1 MTSSRDVRG
10 GPDTIVLI
18 HGLWLT
24 PRSWERWIERYT
36 GRGFRVLAP
45 AWPGMEAEV
54 EALNTDPSPIAR
66 LTVDEIVN
74 HYESIIID
82 LPRPPIIMGHS
93 FGGTFTQI
101 LLDRGVGAA
110 GVGVASATVKGVRDL
125 PLSTIKVAAPALSP
139 FKKGEAVP
147 LTSEEFHYAFTNTL
161 SREDSEAIYRRYH
174 VPAAG
179 TVLREYA
186 FANFHRDAPTDV
198 DFSRQ
203 DRVPL
208 LFITF
213 GEDHLMPPQV
223 GRHMEEK
230 YDDAVSVTELKEFPG
245 RPHFP
250 TVPGWEEV
258 ADYALTWAV
267 ERAPRSVADRTPQ
280 TEGNPPAT
288 TT

>member
-1 MTSSRDVRG
+1 MSTVNDA
-10 GPDTIVLI
+10 PDTIVLI

-24 PRSWERWIERYT
+24 PRSWEQWIERYESN
-36 GRGFRVLAP
+36 GYRVLAP

-54 EALNTDPSPIAR
+54 EALNADPSPIVS
-66 LTVDEIVN
+66 LTVDEVVD

-82 LPRPPIIMGHS
+82 LDRPPIIMGHS

-147 LTSEEFHYAFTNTL
+147 LSPEEFHYAFANTM
-161 SREDSEAIYRRYH
+161 SREESDALHARYH
-174 VPAAG
+174 VPTAG

-186 FANFHRDAPTDV
+186 FANFHRDAPTKV
-198 DFSRQ
+198 DFHREG
-203 DRVPL
+203 RAPL
-208 LFITF
+208 LFIGF
-213 GEDHLMPPQV
+213 GEDHVMPPKV
-223 GRHMEEK
+223 LRHNEEK
-230 YDDAVSVTELKEFPG
+230 YDDSVSITEYTEFPG

-250 TVPGWEEV
+250 AAPGWEEV
-258 ADYALTWAV
+258 ADYALAWAREHAV
-267 ERAPRSVADRTPQ
+267 VSVV
-280 TEGNPPAT
+280 G
-288 TT
+288 